1 MNQDPLDH
9 FPKLFGPLRE
19 RYLSRPGGYTRV
31 LHIESLNRNNDQA
44 PSAIL
49 ELVDGPRD
57 MRFAMTAKT
66 LARER
71 QSEHGVRDIT
81 ARNVAKVIRYRKD
94 GEEEL
99 ESLVRSMRK
108 VNLRGRKREGWEL
121 MEGWDKEDKR
131 ERRRV
136 VWEREHSRKGV
147 RDPDSGR
154 RVPRSGEEDKELPG
168 LR

>member
-1 MNQDPLDH
+1 
-9 FPKLFGPLRE
+9 
-19 RYLSRPGGYTRV
+19 
-31 LHIESLNRNNDQA
+31 
-44 PSAIL
+44 
-49 ELVDGPRD
+49 
-57 MRFAMTAKT
+57 MTAKT

-71 QSEHGVRDIT
+71 STEHGVRDIT

-99 ESLVRSMRK
+99 EGLVRRMRR
-108 VNLRGRKREGWEL
+108 VNLRGKRREGWEL
-121 MEGWDKEDKR
+121 VEGWDKEDGR
-131 ERRRV
+131 EMKRV

-154 RVPRSGEEDKELPG
+154 RVPRIGEEDREVPG